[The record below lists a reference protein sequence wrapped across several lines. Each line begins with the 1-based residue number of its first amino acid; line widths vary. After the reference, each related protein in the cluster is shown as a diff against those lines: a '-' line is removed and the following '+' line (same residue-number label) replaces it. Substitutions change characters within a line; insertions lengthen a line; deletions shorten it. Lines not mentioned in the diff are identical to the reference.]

1 MPRLTIVE
9 PKDATGDAARILASA
24 PINIFKGLAAHPEI
38 FSAFVAFMRSV
49 EHASALSKAEKE
61 MVMLLSAEKRGCVY
75 CVSAHTKLAAGAG
88 VNAQAALDAR
98 AGRAAGVRHQA
109 LLDFTAAVVDRNG
122 FVSDEELAAFRAAGY
137 DDKAA
142 IEVIAA
148 ITVMTFTN
156 LYNHVH
162 DTALDF
168 PPVPVLAPA
177 HG

>member
-122 FVSDEELAAFRAAGY
+122 VVTD
-137 DDKAA
+137 
-142 IEVIAA
+142 
-148 ITVMTFTN
+148 
-156 LYNHVH
+156 
-162 DTALDF
+162 
-168 PPVPVLAPA
+168 
-177 HG
+177 